1 MGYIFEQEIESI
13 INAVRAKTIGEEDDV
28 LLKRVLAA
36 DIYPALKAYFKAEV
50 EKKLETAR
58 ATETRSGNFPYGLPE
73 VASLQKQ
80 IDLVLVY
87 YYHFTRQ
94 EFESLL
100 EESVNFQFN
109 YLCRPQW
116 TLLNF
121 IIGDVRSVQASV
133 VEKKLR
139 YCIDYVYFP
148 ELIKRYMVAH
158 GLAGM
163 MYEEFKKLLEKI
175 DNEVTARHSSYELA
189 QMTRALFAFVETG
202 KTTPKDNLTQ
212 QTLPINAAI
221 VFFEDKHLD
230 EIRARLEFERDKH
243 AVNVLTI
250 AQLANFVEIV
260 RTGDENAKA
269 VPLTTP
275 PSPVAEGKMTEPLP
289 MPMSSKMSTQA
300 EQPRIIPMPKSHN
313 VPVKEVPK
321 AAKPTVMVFGENDE
335 QYIKATPGKKQH
347 ALLSIFTEVE
357 QERLIRKIFKN
368 DKPAFLALIMEISL
382 AKEWAP
388 AAHSLDALF
397 MSNDIDP
404 FSEDAV
410 FFTDRLYGRFSVSR

>member
-1 MGYIFEQEIESI
+1 MPAF
-13 INAVRAKTIGEEDDV
+13 
-28 LLKRVLAA
+28 KR
-36 DIYPALKAYFKAEV
+36 
-50 EKKLETAR
+50 
-58 ATETRSGNFPYGLPE
+58 
-73 VASLQKQ
+73 Q

-87 YYHFTRQ
+87 NYHFTRQ

-100 EESVNFQFN
+100 EESVHFQFN

-163 MYEEFKKLLEKI
+163 TYEEFKKLLEKI

-189 QMTRALFAFVETG
+189 QMTRALFAFVESG
-202 KTTPKDNLTQ
+202 KMNPQIDLTQ

-221 VFFEDKHLD
+221 VFFEDKQLD
-230 EIRARLEFERDKH
+230 GIRARLEFERDKH

-250 AQLANFVEIV
+250 AQLADFVEIV

-269 VPLTTP
+269 VPLH
-275 PSPVAEGKMTEPLP
+275 SRRLL
-289 MPMSSKMSTQA
+289 
-300 EQPRIIPMPKSHN
+300 RR
-313 VPVKEVPK
+313 
-321 AAKPTVMVFGENDE
+321 
-335 QYIKATPGKKQH
+335 KK
-347 ALLSIFTEVE
+347 
-357 QERLIRKIFKN
+357 
-368 DKPAFLALIMEISL
+368 
-382 AKEWAP
+382 
-388 AAHSLDALF
+388 
-397 MSNDIDP
+397 
-404 FSEDAV
+404 
-410 FFTDRLYGRFSVSR
+410 

>member
-36 DIYPALKAYFKAEV
+36 DIHPALKAYFKAEV
-50 EKKLETAR
+50 QKKLETAR
-58 ATETRSGNFPYGLPE
+58 AAEARSGNFPYGMPE

-80 IDLVLVY
+80 IDLILVY
-87 YYHFTRQ
+87 HYHFTRQ

-158 GLAGM
+158 GSAGM

-175 DNEVTARHSSYELA
+175 DDEVVARHSSYELA
-189 QMTRALFAFVETG
+189 QMTRALFAFVESG
-202 KTTPKDNLTQ
+202 KMTPKDNLTQ
-212 QTLPINAAI
+212 QTLPVNAAI

-243 AVNVLTI
+243 AVHVLTI
-250 AQLANFVEIV
+250 AQLADFVEIV

-269 VPLTTP
+269 APLNSPP
-275 PSPVAEGKMTEPLP
+275 PSVSEEKNSEPLP
-289 MPMSSKMSTQA
+289 QTKPPEM
-300 EQPRIIPMPKSHN
+300 QPREIPVPKHQDI
-313 VPVKEVPK
+313 PVKEIPK
-321 AAKPTVMVFGENDE
+321 AVKPAVKVFGENDE

-347 ALLSIFTEVE
+347 ALLSIFTEEE
-357 QERLIRKIFKN
+357 QEKIIKKIFKN
-368 DKPAFLALIMEISL
+368 DKPAFLAFIMEISL
-382 AKEWAP
+382 AKEWAL

-397 MSNDIDP
+397 MNNGIDP

-410 FFTDRLYGRFSVSR
+410 FFTDKLYGRFSAHR